1 MKGEREERERD
12 MGHGEAVR
20 GEELQGAGRGARETA
35 SPQAGPTHERSK
47 FGLGPSRAACHF
59 FQLPGECAWLGSP
72 LVSAGGYPL
81 PLQALPSGWTACP
94 PTPQQVCLR
103 CPETK
108 ACWQVPLARQI
119 PPASQVGSG
128 NWISLIGLAP
138 SPCWEIAKLFIPLSL
153 NPGCTAISPL

>member
-1 MKGEREERERD
+1 MERQSEVRSCRERGEGLERQQAHRLD
-12 MGHGEAVR
+12 RRMNDPNLAWALREQPAISSSSPGSVHGWAAPSCLLADTHSHYRLFRV
-20 GEELQGAGRGARETA
+20 
-35 SPQAGPTHERSK
+35 AGP
-47 FGLGPSRAACHF
+47 
-59 FQLPGECAWLGSP
+59 
-72 LVSAGGYPL
+72 
-81 PLQALPSGWTACP
+81 
-94 PTPQQVCLR
+94 QVCLR